1 VSIFDRLFKRA
12 TADPVH
18 VTDPAIL
25 DRFLRNP
32 DFPWLISFPRTGSHW
47 LRMIME
53 LYFEKPGLRRVF
65 FYPDAKD
72 FTCYHWHD
80 VDLETRDVKSVIYLY
95 RHPVDTVYSQL
106 RYHKD
111 DFRDAERVG
120 YWAEVYARHLS
131 KWLFEESFTTHKT
144 TISYEGMRSNPAA
157 EFRKVCEHL
166 GQTLDA
172 ERLEGALAKVSKEK
186 LKTLTN
192 HDDQV
197 VNLTHEYDGERQD
210 FRVTFAPLVLRTVTA
225 TDSRLGDLWP
235 PSPSP
240 DAKN

>member
-1 VSIFDRLFKRA
+1 MSFFDKLFKR
-12 TADPVH
+12 TADDPIH
-18 VTDPAIL
+18 VTDPVII
-25 DRFLRNP
+25 DRFLNNP

-80 VDLETRDVKSVIYLY
+80 VDLETRGVNSVIYLY

-106 RYHKD
+106 RYHKE
-111 DFRDAERVG
+111 DFRDIERVR
-120 YWAEVYARHLS
+120 YWADTYARHLS
-131 KWLFEESFTTHKT
+131 KWLFDESFTTQKT
-144 TISYEGMRSNPAA
+144 TIRYEGLRANPQE

-166 GQTLDA
+166 GQVFDPA
-172 ERLEGALAKVSKEK
+172 RLEGALAKVSKEK

-197 VNLTHEYDGERQD
+197 VNLTREYDGERQG
-210 FRVTFAPLVLRTVTA
+210 FRAAFAPLVLQTVTA
-225 TDSRLGDLWP
+225 ADPRLAGLWP
-235 PSPSP
+235 PSPSS
-240 DAKN
+240 DAKD